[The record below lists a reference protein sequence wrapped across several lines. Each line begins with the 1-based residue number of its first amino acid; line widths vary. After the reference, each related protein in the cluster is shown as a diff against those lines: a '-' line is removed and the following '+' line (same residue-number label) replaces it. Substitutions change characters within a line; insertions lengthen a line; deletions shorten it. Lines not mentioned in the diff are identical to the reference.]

1 MLGLKVAAGWLE
13 LASATVSLDISSPF
27 FSADTIPGTISYPFA
42 LALSPANVVALNFP
56 HVRAEQGEAIAPEPV
71 QCYLDGVLRWVGSLL
86 YLSYDEAR
94 QVLEY
99 HFVADA
105 ADLATRL
112 DGLRLPQLDL
122 GTALLELRPDA
133 ALYALPC
140 VRNTQFYD
148 ADKVPDYSGIINY
161 YQAGAYQPLAGSKRS
176 PLVPFPRLVPLL
188 RRVFAALD
196 YALAGAWLDLPEVKQ
211 LVIYSDRAAE
221 DAQGTPLVSFSLNR
235 HVPDMPVADF
245 LLALQKFFA
254 LGFDFHPVRRQVSI
268 RALRDVVADPAYLVR
283 SGGPAK
289 TTAVTAEGYTL
300 SMGLEDDELNKT
312 LDTGWAKLVIGKG
325 KEEISTEA
333 GTLHVVRELKPI
345 EPGQHEWL
353 VPAVEAKGA
362 SLAFDQGDDSRCGLR
377 LLFDRGLQGDN
388 YYQVYP
394 LATWD
399 VKSYIGG
406 AVGTSTLRWDGP
418 FGLYAT
424 WHAGWLEF
432 LARAAT
438 KERTMQFGIADL
450 LTLDPGRKEL
460 VDGKKYLWEKVSLSL
475 STTGRALESA
485 KFTYRYTRL

>member
-1 MLGLKVAAGWLE
+1 MLGLKIAAGWLE
-13 LASATVSLDISSPF
+13 LASATVSLEVNSPF

-42 LALSPANVVALNFP
+42 LSLSPTNVMALNFP
-56 HVRAEQGEAIAPEPV
+56 HVRADQGEVIAPEPV
-71 QCYLDGVLRWVGSLL
+71 HFYLEGVLRWVGSLL
-86 YLSYDEAR
+86 YLSYDEER
-94 QVLEY
+94 GVLEY

-112 DGLRLPQLDL
+112 DGVTLPSLEL

-148 ADKVPDYSGIINY
+148 ADKVPDYGHIINY
-161 YQAGAYQPLAGSKRS
+161 YQTGAYQPLLGGKRS
-176 PLVPFPRLVPLL
+176 PIVPFLRLVPLL
-188 RRVFAALD
+188 HRVFAALD
-196 YALAGAWLDLPEVKQ
+196 YELAGDWLDEPEVQQ

-221 DAQGTPLVSFSLNR
+221 DAQGNLLLTFALNR
-235 HVPDMPVADF
+235 HVPDMPVADV

-254 LGFDFHPVRRQVSI
+254 LGFDFHPVRRLVRI
-268 RALRDVVADPAYLVR
+268 RALRDVVADQTYLTR
-283 SGGPAK
+283 TGGPAK
-289 TTAVTAEGYTL
+289 TTAVTADGYTL
-300 SMGLEDDELNKT
+300 VMGLEDDELNKT

-333 GTLHVVRELKPI
+333 GTLHVVREPN
-345 EPGQHEWL
+345 PRDTVYEWL
-353 VPAVEAKGA
+353 LPAVEAKGA

-377 LLFDRGLQGDN
+377 LLFDRGLQQDN
-388 YYQVYP
+388 YYQPYP

-399 VKSYIGG
+399 LKSYIGT

-418 FGLYAT
+418 WGLYAT
-424 WHAGWLEF
+424 WHAGWLDF
-432 LARAAT
+432 LGRAAT
-438 KERTMQFGIADL
+438 KEREMQFGIADL
-450 LTLDPGRKEL
+450 LTLDAGRKEL

-485 KFTYRYTRL
+485 QFTYRYTRL